1 MSHQLRSFL
10 LRSPNHKHETFDSTE
25 ETPPGTRWQINR
37 SLMETWQRSHHI
49 EIWIWNDQS
58 PDQKSSEKSPPGL
71 PRCWSRIERTA
82 GVLVAQNLVIFL
94 IFASGNVNDHDKSQL
109 TSLPI
114 SVTSLVAAGCPLLPR
129 NRRPRL
135 QKLLNLRN
143 FVLILRK
150 SWRFFCWKS
159 GGKSPFAGTSQS
171 EEKSFLNLTKSWR
184 IFLSK
189 RLGKSRPRLHELLNL
204 SFGIWDLHIY
214 RGKGNFMSPFSCSD
228 QLNRWPCH
236 CSVTQGFYFYFWPT
250 LETFREPKLKTA
262 IYQTIVRISQ

>member
-94 IFASGNVNDHDKSQL
+94 IFASGNVNDHDKSPP
-109 TSLPI
+109 TSFPI
-114 SVTSLVAAGCPLLPR
+114 SMTKTHLPPYQCDQ
-129 NRRPRL
+129 PRG
-135 QKLLNLRN
+135 
-143 FVLILRK
+143 
-150 SWRFFCWKS
+150 SWLS
-159 GGKSPFAGTSQS
+159 SPPEESSPPFAETSQS
-171 EEKSFLNLTKSWR
+171 EEFCSHSEEKLK
-184 IFLSK
+184 IFLLK
-189 RLGKSRPRLHELLNL
+189 K
-204 SFGIWDLHIY
+204 
-214 RGKGNFMSPFSCSD
+214 RGKVPVCRNFSIWGKVFSESD
-228 QLNRWPCH
+228 
-236 CSVTQGFYFYFWPT
+236 
-250 LETFREPKLKTA
+250 EKLKNFFVEKAGEKSPPFAWTSQSEFWHLRSA
-262 IYQTIVRISQ
+262 YISGKRQFHVTF